1 MQTPYYSPRAITRV
15 GFRSAGSNKYLTLIN
30 TYINHLRTSQHFAS
44 DALELV
50 NNIMQKTCKN
60 EHCRRKFDKTS
71 LSDLCNACSAAFKSG
86 ESQTH
91 RRNENVSR
99 QNKSR
104 SEVFDTNRQLLGFEF
119 PPPHVPLSTG
129 TNLSIAPTLTSATKP
144 PYLISTT
151 SASGYKFVTT
161 LPSSRSNQA
170 STVNTTNERGM
181 PPPSNDRIEDIHAM
195 VAHLIKK
202 SDEADQMKAKLSSN
216 TERLDRMEAKLGKP
230 DDLAV
235 PLSLAI
241 RNLPLPGSGED
252 DLQIVKAVLFKINAK
267 DVNPEQDIVKVVRKG
282 ATYENPGTVFVE
294 LVSDEVRASVMK
306 TKKVL
311 EHHQN
316 PCLRKIIIKN
326 MKSQQELKMDIAMN
340 EMLRKLPGGENLYIA
355 NNGHIREK
363 THQQRFSQNSFFN
376 RIPNGPDHGYPQ
388 PRIQPPGPLQPTV
401 QQPIFEINQAQDQ
414 GFRHPSPPQPQPSMS
429 RAVLMGPTYTH
440 SNPHQNFRP
449 PFLSQPLVPMPT
461 ISLSATGPWAST
473 ALPPPTGP
481 WPSTTLPP
489 PTGHEQHMLAQ
500 TSCTASPEIRTNNPA
515 LLPLTS
521 PQMDQSTNLTVTS
534 SNPIIS
540 QANLAAVVSQ
550 ANPDQQPAVT
560 GQQLEQQN
568 QNQNHQQQPAV
579 VTSDIGDL

>member
-1 MQTPYYSPRAITRV
+1 
-15 GFRSAGSNKYLTLIN
+15 
-30 TYINHLRTSQHFAS
+30 
-44 DALELV
+44 
-50 NNIMQKTCKN
+50 MQKTCKN

-86 ESQTH
+86 ESQTQ

-119 PPPHVPLSTG
+119 PPPHVPLSSVSH
-129 TNLSIAPTLTSATKP
+129 LSIAPTMTCAAKP
-144 PYLISTT
+144 TPLISSTT
-151 SASGYKFVTT
+151 ASGYKFVTT

-170 STVNTTNERGM
+170 PSINTTSAGGM
-181 PPPSNDRIEDIHAM
+181 PQQSNDRIEDIHAM

-216 TERLDRMEAKLGKP
+216 TERLERIEAKLGKP

-241 RNLPLPGSGED
+241 RNLPPPESGED
-252 DLQIVKAVLFKINAK
+252 DLQIVKAVLFEINAK

-282 ATYENPGTVFVE
+282 ATQENPGTVFVE

-363 THQQRFSQNSFFN
+363 THQQRSFKNSFHGH
-376 RIPNGPDHGYPQ
+376 IPHVPEHGYLQ
-388 PRIQPPGPLQPTV
+388 PRIHPPAPASLQPTV
-401 QQPIFEINQAQDQ
+401 PQPTFETSQGRARYSVQEAVYIPSNQAQN
-414 GFRHPSPPQPQPSMS
+414 FRHNFPPQ
-429 RAVLMGPTYTH
+429 
-440 SNPHQNFRP
+440 
-449 PFLSQPLVPMPT
+449 SQPVIFGPMYTNPNLNQDFRLPLSSQPPVPVPT
-461 ISLSATGPWAST
+461 ISLSATGPW
-473 ALPPPTGP
+473 
-481 WPSTTLPP
+481 PSTTLPP
-489 PTGHEQHMLAQ
+489 LTGYEQPMQAQ
-500 TSCTASPEIRTNNPA
+500 TPYSASLEIRTTNP
-515 LLPLTS
+515 PFQQTS
-521 PQMDQSTNLTVTS
+521 PQMDQSATFTVNTS
-534 SNPIIS
+534 DPNYSE
-540 QANLAAVVSQ
+540 ANLAVGVSQ
-550 ANPDQQPAVT
+550 ADPDQQPAVT
-560 GQQLEQQN
+560 GQQQNQEQQ
-568 QNQNHQQQPAV
+568 QQPPAV
-579 VTSDIGDL
+579 VTSDMSDL